1 MSKFVTSLCLALAI
15 VCQGCSD
22 DPETTAPIHSDATV
36 DVAADVP
43 VDAVSSETSV
53 EDVVETD
60 ASVVDASS
68 GPVCGDAAMDVP
80 GC

>member
-1 MSKFVTSLCLALAI
+1 MFKFVTSLCLALAL

-22 DPETTAPIHSDATV
+22 DSGTPSPAHSDATV

-53 EDVVETD
+53 EDVVAAD
-60 ASVVDASS
+60 ASVDASH
-68 GPVCGDAAMDVP
+68 PHCGDAAMDVP